1 MIQNL
6 ITFIQ
11 VLKINS
17 RRTNHLIQFLPIFQ
31 INISKTTPKTQT
43 HNPTPTPDT
52 HPHTHTPRKSQTNTI
67 SSTQNPATIRP
78 YILGRTRLWR
88 PTERKPHQ
96 TEPPHRGGPA
106 GGRRRRGGRWGAAG
120 GGGWADVRAPSRR
133 WIFRYSECGVTRIFR
148 DRIFL
153 DVQRWRDQRWEEG
166 EKIGVELSKI
176 WLSDGWQLVVSSRAF
191 TRVV

>member
-52 HPHTHTPRKSQTNTI
+52 HTHTHTHPESHRQTPFPQHRTPPPSDHISLEGPVYGAPRNE
-67 SSTQNPATIRP
+67 NPTKRS
-78 YILGRTRLWR
+78 
-88 PTERKPHQ
+88 PHI
-96 TEPPHRGGPA
+96 EGAPPEGE
-106 GGRRRRGGRWGAAG
+106 GAAG
-120 GGGWADVRAPSRR
+120 GGGARQGVAGGRMCARLQDAGYFGTRSAGWPGYFGTGYFWMFRGGGTNDGRKGKKSESNSRKYG
-133 WIFRYSECGVTRIFR
+133 WVT
-148 DRIFL
+148 
-153 DVQRWRDQRWEEG
+153 G
-166 EKIGVELSKI
+166 GN
-176 WLSDGWQLVVSSRAF
+176 
-191 TRVV
+191 